1 MTLQRRVIVDT
12 LLAQL
17 EHVTAEELIAK
28 VHARY
33 PEVNAATVYR
43 TLELL
48 GQIGALNRLA
58 LGQGP
63 ARWELTQDAHQHLV
77 CDVCGAVE
85 EVSGGAFTRLVA
97 ALAKQHGFEANIR
110 HLAVTGRCAACT
122 ASDRRA
128 AFPQDQ

>member
-12 LLAQL
+12 LLAQPQ
-17 EHVTAEELIAK
+17 HVTAEELIAK

-48 GQIGALNRLA
+48 GQIGVLNRLA

-63 ARWELTQDAHQHLV
+63 ARWELTQGAHQHLV
-77 CDVCGAVE
+77 CDVCGVVE
-85 EVSGGAFTRLVA
+85 EVSGGPFTRLA
-97 ALAKQHGFEANIR
+97 SSLAKQHGFEADIR
-110 HLAVTGRCAACT
+110 HLAVTGRCAAC
-122 ASDRRA
+122 AAGDR
-128 AFPQDQ
+128 Q